1 MEQKNKKNKLFEDK
15 SFNYFRQEKKS
26 KIYFNLK
33 KKSKCLFLITFFN
46 FLKNILQILSTK
58 LNFYFK

>member
-1 MEQKNKKNKLFEDK
+1 MEQKNKKIKLFEDK

-33 KKSKCLFLITFFN
+33 KKLKFLFLITFFN
-46 FLKNILQILSTK
+46 FL
-58 LNFYFK
+58 